1 MNAAP
6 GKLRALLM
14 QALRFVGLSGIGWLL
29 DFTVYTLL
37 STRVSNLA
45 AVNMIS
51 SLVGASFV
59 FAFSTRFVFRD
70 NHASR
75 YSGNIACTLPIRSCL
90 SSCFAA
96 ARKINTLITTYI
108 SAALIVKYSAILSKI
123 IVTPITMTLFFV
135 MRFCDRKT
143 LKVKSLRLVSGLIY
157 FYSVY
162 ITSIPLSQRRV
173 MS

>member
-1 MNAAP
+1 MSAAP
-6 GKLRALLM
+6 NKLRALLM

-70 NHASR
+70 NHRIPLFWKYCVYITYQIVLIILISLLLA
-75 YSGNIACTLPIRSCL
+75 
-90 SSCFAA
+90 
-96 ARKINTLITTYI
+96 KINALINTYI
-108 SAALIVKYSAILSKI
+108 SAVLIVRYSAILSKI
-123 IVTPITMTLFFV
+123 IVTPITMTLNFFV
-135 MRFCDRKT
+135 MRFAIEK
-143 LKVKSLRLVSGLIY
+143 L
-157 FYSVY
+157 
-162 ITSIPLSQRRV
+162 
-173 MS
+173 

>member
-1 MNAAP
+1 MSTAP
-6 GKLRALLM
+6 SKLRALLM

-37 STRVSNLA
+37 STRISNLA

-70 NHASR
+70 NHR
-75 YSGNIACTLPIRSCL
+75 IPLFWKYCVYIAYQIVLIILISL
-90 SSCFAA
+90 LLA
-96 ARKINTLITTYI
+96 KINTLITAHV

-123 IVTPITMTLFFV
+123 IVTPITMTLNFFV
-135 MRFCDRKT
+135 MRFAIEK
-143 LKVKSLRLVSGLIY
+143 L
-157 FYSVY
+157 
-162 ITSIPLSQRRV
+162 
-173 MS
+173 